1 MKKFNFTLQAVFN
14 GRCTI
19 KANSRREACEIL
31 EKYLY
36 TNRAKLEPDACADE
50 AKNIIDY
57 EIETS
62 GTIIPT
68 HLS

>member
-19 KANSRREACEIL
+19 KANSRQEACEIL

-36 TNRAKLEPDACADE
+36 TSRAKLEPDACDDN

-57 EIETS
+57 EIDNHGSIRT
-62 GTIIPT
+62 T
-68 HLS
+68 HIN